1 MDIALVAAK
10 ILGVYMIVSGLF
22 LVLRGKTV
30 PHLLQD
36 FFNHPAIVYLTGVI
50 LIFLSTLFLLQ
61 YNVWDGTWHTVITLF
76 GWMVLGKGIAYILF
90 PEMLHR
96 LVTKKLL
103 DSVNFFGII
112 TFIAGVLLFRLG

>member
-76 GWMVLGKGIAYILF
+76 GWMVLAKGIAYILF